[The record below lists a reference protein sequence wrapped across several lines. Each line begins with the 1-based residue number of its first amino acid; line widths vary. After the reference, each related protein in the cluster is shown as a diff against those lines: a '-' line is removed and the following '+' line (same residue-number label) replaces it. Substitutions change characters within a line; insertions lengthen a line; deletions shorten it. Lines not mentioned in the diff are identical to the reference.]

1 MYRLSLKSLMNQ
13 KKLMYQKKLK
23 LHLNLRFLKKL
34 LIR

>member
-1 MYRLSLKSLMNQ
+1 LYLKSLMNQ